1 MQWIYLILAITF
13 ELIGTT
19 LMKISY
25 GFSKLIPTI
34 GVFVAYV
41 ICFTSFSFALKRIEV
56 GVAYAIWCAVGIV
69 VMSTIGIIFFKESIS
84 PIKIGSI
91 TLILIGVVSLYLHS

>member
-1 MQWIYLILAITF
+1 MQWLYLILAIIF

-34 GVFVAYV
+34 GVIVAYA

-56 GVAYAIWCAVGIV
+56 GIAYAIWSAVGIV
-69 VMSTIGIIFFKESIS
+69 AISIIGIIFFKENIS

-91 TLILIGVVSLYLHS
+91 ILILIGVVTLYLNS